1 MIASGRSPYDRPVD
15 ADLSPPDLE
24 LVAAAER
31 VVTAHS
37 DDANH
42 TTAAAARA
50 ADGRVFTGLNVYH
63 FTGGPCAELVVLGT
77 AAAQG
82 VRDLRTITAV
92 GDRGRGILNPC
103 GRCRQVLFDYFP
115 DITVIVSTG
124 GATMAVPI
132 ARLLPWANAWNPESG
147 AQPTPPQS

>member
-1 MIASGRSPYDRPVD
+1 MDD
-15 ADLSPPDLE
+15 DLSTHDRE

-31 VVTAHS
+31 VVAAYS

-63 FTGGPCAELVVLGT
+63 FTGGPCAELVVIGA

-82 VRDLRTITAV
+82 VRDLRAITAV
-92 GDRGRGILNPC
+92 GDRGRGVLNPC

-115 DITVIVSTG
+115 GIAVIISTG
-124 GATMAVPI
+124 PATRAVAI
-132 ARLLPWANAWNPESG
+132 GDLLPWANAWDPEG
-147 AQPTPPQS
+147 GTRPVDP